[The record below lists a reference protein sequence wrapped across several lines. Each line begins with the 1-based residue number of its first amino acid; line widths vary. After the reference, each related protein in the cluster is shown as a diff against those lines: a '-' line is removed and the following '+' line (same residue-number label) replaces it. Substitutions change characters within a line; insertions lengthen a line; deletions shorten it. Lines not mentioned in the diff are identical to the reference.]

1 MKMSKCENDKIVND
15 KMVSSNSQIFKSS
28 NSQIFNSKVVFD
40 IFAEICKVPR
50 PSKHEERISQWLQDF
65 AASHGIEC
73 ITDEAMN
80 VIMRVPA
87 TPGYEDH
94 EGIILQAHMDMV
106 CEKNGDVV
114 HDFMTDPIETYV
126 DGEWLKAKGTTLGA
140 DNGIGIS
147 MALAAITDPELQHP
161 AIECLFTVDE
171 ETGLTGAMKLQDG
184 MLRHKRLINLD
195 SEDDGQIFIGCAGG
209 IDTLAKM
216 HYEPVSISQIFKS
229 SNSQIF
235 KSSNSQIAIRLSVG
249 GLLGGHS
256 GDDINKGRANA
267 NQLIVWFLARIMPQ
281 TDLQLASINGGN
293 LRNAIA
299 REAEAVIAIPLNYKE
314 QIRIEWNHFVA
325 QMEGVFGEVE
335 KDMRMEL
342 ETCDMPD
349 SFIPADKACR
359 LIMALCECPHGMI
372 AMSRDIPGLVETSTN
387 LASIKMRQES
397 LIQSVSKSGLSTAL
411 PGSVSK
417 SGLSGEAG
425 LTGKSGLSAEG
436 GLSAERS
443 VFCQPEGRSYIEVN
457 TSQRSSKESSKH
469 HLKWVVEQALA
480 MACDEVTHG
489 DGYPGW
495 TPNPHSQLLETVKKA
510 YTDLYHSEPK
520 VLAIHAGLE
529 CGLFLEK
536 YPYLDMVS
544 IGPQMY
550 GVHSPQER
558 LSIPST
564 ERCYAWLC
572 QVLKTL

>member
-1 MKMSKCENDKIVND
+1 MSNR
-15 KMVSSNSQIFKSS
+15 
-28 NSQIFNSKVVFD
+28 VFD

-50 PSKHEERISQWLQDF
+50 PSKHEERISKWLQDF
-65 AASHGIEC
+65 AAKHGIEC
-73 ITDEAMN
+73 IADEAMN

-87 TPGYEDH
+87 TPGYETH
-94 EGIILQAHMDMV
+94 EGVILQAHMDMV
-106 CEKNGDVV
+106 CEKNGDVQ
-114 HDFMTDPIETYV
+114 HDFMTDPIQTWI

-147 MALAAITDPELQHP
+147 MALAAITDKELQHP

-184 MLRHKRLINLD
+184 MLKAKRLINLD

-216 HYEPVSISQIFKS
+216 HYKS
-229 SNSQIF
+229 EKLEA
-235 KSSNSQIAIRLSVG
+235 KSDRLAIRLSVS
-249 GLLGGHS
+249 GLTGGHS

-267 NQLIVWFLARIMPQ
+267 NQLIVWFLARIWPQ
-281 TDLQLASINGGN
+281 TEVLLASINGGN

-299 REAEAVIAIPLNYKE
+299 REAEAVITIPMAFKE
-314 QIRIEWNHFVA
+314 QIRIEWNHYVA

-335 KDMRMEL
+335 KDMRLDL

-349 SFIPADKACR
+349 SCIPADKAYR
-359 LIMALCECPHGMI
+359 LVMALCECPHGMI
-372 AMSRDIPGLVETSTN
+372 AMSKEMPGLVETSTN
-387 LASIKMRQES
+387 LASIKM
-397 LIQSVSKSGLSTAL
+397 K
-411 PGSVSK
+411 
-417 SGLSGEAG
+417 
-425 LTGKSGLSAEG
+425 EG
-436 GLSAERS
+436 
-443 VFCQPEGRSYIEVN
+443 YIEIN
-457 TSQRSSKESSKH
+457 TSQRSSIEASKH
-469 HLKWVVEQALA
+469 HLKWAVEQALSL
-480 MACDEVTHG
+480 ACDEVTHG

-495 TPNPHSQLLETVKKA
+495 APNPSSQLLEVVKKA
-510 YTDLYHSEPK
+510 YTDLFKSEPK

-564 ERCYAWLC
+564 ERCYQWLC
-572 QVLKTL
+572 QTLKSL

>member
-1 MKMSKCENDKIVND
+1 MNT
-15 KMVSSNSQIFKSS
+15 QR
-28 NSQIFNSKVVFD
+28 VFD

-50 PSKHEERISQWLQDF
+50 PSKHEEQISKWLCDF
-65 AASHGIEC
+65 AAAHGIEYVA
-73 ITDEAMN
+73 DEAMN

-94 EGIILQAHMDMV
+94 EGVILQAHMDMV
-106 CEKNGDVV
+106 AEKDGHVQ
-114 HDFMTDPIETYV
+114 HDFLKDPIETWI

-140 DNGIGIS
+140 DDGIGIS
-147 MALAAITDPELQHP
+147 MALAAITDPKLQHP

-184 MLRHKRLINLD
+184 MLQSKRLINLD

-216 HYEPVSISQIFKS
+216 HYKGERLKVKGERL
-229 SNSQIF
+229 
-235 KSSNSQIAIRLSVG
+235 AIRLSVS

-267 NQLIVWFLARIMPQ
+267 NQFIVWFLARIWPQ
-281 TDLQLASINGGN
+281 TEVQLASINGGN

-299 REAEAVIAIPLNYKE
+299 REAEAVIAIPMDYKE

-335 KDMRMEL
+335 KDMRLEL
-342 ETCDMPD
+342 ETCDLPE
-349 SFIPADKACR
+349 SFIPADKAYR

-372 AMSRDIPGLVETSTN
+372 AMSKEMPGLVETSTN
-387 LASIKMRQES
+387 LASIKMR
-397 LIQSVSKSGLSTAL
+397 
-411 PGSVSK
+411 
-417 SGLSGEAG
+417 
-425 LTGKSGLSAEG
+425 EG
-436 GLSAERS
+436 
-443 VFCQPEGRSYIEVN
+443 YIEVN
-457 TSQRSSKESSKH
+457 TSQRSSKEPAKH
-469 HLKWVVEQALA
+469 HLKWAVEQALSL
-480 MACDEVTHG
+480 ACDEVTHG

-495 TPNPHSQLLETVKKA
+495 APNPNSPLLEVVKKA
-510 YTDLYHSEPK
+510 YENLFKAEPK

-536 YPYLDMVS
+536 YPYLDMIS
-544 IGPQMY
+544 IGPQMV

-564 ERCYAWLC
+564 DRCYKWLC
-572 QVLKTL
+572 QILRSL

>member
-1 MKMSKCENDKIVND
+1 MSNR
-15 KMVSSNSQIFKSS
+15 
-28 NSQIFNSKVVFD
+28 VFD

-50 PSKHEERISQWLQDF
+50 PSKHEEIISKWLQDF
-65 AASHGIEC
+65 AAEHGIEC
-73 ITDEAMN
+73 IADDAMN

-87 TPGYEDH
+87 TPGYESH
-94 EGIILQAHMDMV
+94 EGVILQAHMDMV
-106 CEKNGDVV
+106 CEKNGDVQ
-114 HDFMTDPIETYV
+114 HDFMRDPIQTFV

-147 MALAAITDPELQHP
+147 MALAAITDNTLAHP

-184 MLRHKRLINLD
+184 MLKHKRLINLD

-216 HYEPVSISQIFKS
+216 HYEPQPIA
-229 SNSQIF
+229 NSQ
-235 KSSNSQIAIRLSVG
+235 QLIAVRLFVN
-249 GLLGGHS
+249 GLMGGHS

-267 NQLIVWFLARIMPQ
+267 NQLIVWFLARIWPQ
-281 TDLQLASINGGN
+281 AQIQLATIQGGN

-299 REAEAVIAIPLNYKE
+299 REAEAVIAIPMSYKE
-314 QIRIEWNHFVA
+314 QIRIEWNNYVA
-325 QMEGVFGEVE
+325 QMENIFGEVE
-335 KDMRMEL
+335 KDMRLEL

-349 SFIPADKACR
+349 SFIPADKAYR

-372 AMSRDIPGLVETSTN
+372 AMSQEMPGLVETSTN
-387 LASIKMRQES
+387 LASIKMY
-397 LIQSVSKSGLSTAL
+397 
-411 PGSVSK
+411 
-417 SGLSGEAG
+417 
-425 LTGKSGLSAEG
+425 EG
-436 GLSAERS
+436 
-443 VFCQPEGRSYIEVN
+443 YIEIN
-457 TSQRSSKESSKH
+457 TSQRSSKEASKH
-469 HLKWVVEQALA
+469 HLKWAVEQALSL
-480 MACDEVTHG
+480 ACDEVTHG

-495 TPNPHSQLLETVKKA
+495 APNPKSTLLEVVKKA
-510 YTDLYHSEPK
+510 YIDLYKTEPK

-572 QVLKTL
+572 QTLKSL

>member
-1 MKMSKCENDKIVND
+1 MEPKA
-15 KMVSSNSQIFKSS
+15 
-28 NSQIFNSKVVFD
+28 VFD

-50 PSKHEERISQWLQDF
+50 PSKHEQKISRWLQDF
-65 AASHGIEC
+65 AAAHDIEC
-73 ITDEAMN
+73 IADEAMN

-94 EGIILQAHMDMV
+94 EGVILQAHMDMV
-106 CEKNGDVV
+106 CEKNGDVT
-114 HDFMTDPIETYV
+114 HDFMTDPIETFV
-126 DGEWLKAKGTTLGA
+126 DGEFLKAKGTTLGG
-140 DNGIGIS
+140 DDGIGIS
-147 MALAAITDPELQHP
+147 MALAAITDPNLPHP

-171 ETGLTGAMKLQDG
+171 ETGLTGAEKLQDG
-184 MLRHKRLINLD
+184 VLKHKRLINLD

-216 HYEPVSISQIFKS
+216 HYDPQIINHKSQIT
-229 SNSQIF
+229 NVIP
-235 KSSNSQIAIRLSVG
+235 IRLSVS
-249 GLLGGHS
+249 GLQGGHS

-267 NQLIVWFLARIMPQ
+267 NQFLVWFLARIWPQ
-281 TDLQLASINGGN
+281 TEIQLSSINGGN

-299 REAEAVIAIPLNYKE
+299 REAEAILTVPMAYKE

-335 KDMRMEL
+335 KDMCLEL
-342 ETCDMPD
+342 ETCDMPE
-349 SFIPADKACR
+349 SFIPADKAYR

-372 AMSRDIPGLVETSTN
+372 AMSKEMPGLVETSTN
-387 LASIKMRQES
+387 LASIKM
-397 LIQSVSKSGLSTAL
+397 K
-411 PGSVSK
+411 
-417 SGLSGEAG
+417 
-425 LTGKSGLSAEG
+425 EG
-436 GLSAERS
+436 
-443 VFCQPEGRSYIEVN
+443 YIEVN
-457 TSQRSSKESSKH
+457 TSQRSSIEASKH
-469 HLKWVVEQALA
+469 HLKWAVEQALS

-495 TPNPHSQLLETVKKA
+495 APNPNSPLLEVVKKA
-510 YTDLYHSEPK
+510 YIDLFKAEPK

-564 ERCYAWLC
+564 ERCYKWLC
-572 QVLKTL
+572 QTLKAL

>member
-1 MKMSKCENDKIVND
+1 MIYIMTNR
-15 KMVSSNSQIFKSS
+15 
-28 NSQIFNSKVVFD
+28 VFD

-50 PSKHEERISQWLQDF
+50 PSKHEERINKWLQDF

-73 ITDEAMN
+73 VADEAMN

-87 TPGYEDH
+87 TPGYEEH
-94 EGIILQAHMDMV
+94 EGVILQAHMDMV
-106 CEKNGDVV
+106 AEKDGNVQ
-114 HDFMTDPIETYV
+114 HDFLTDPIETYIE
-126 DGEWLKAKGTTLGA
+126 GEWLKAKGTTLGA

-147 MALAAITDPELQHP
+147 MALAAITDPDLQHP

-171 ETGLTGAMKLQDG
+171 ETGLTGAMKLKDG
-184 MLRHKRLINLD
+184 MLRSKRLINLD

-216 HYEPVSISQIFKS
+216 HYESSQIANRK
-229 SNSQIF
+229 
-235 KSSNSQIAIRLSVG
+235 SQIAIRISVS

-267 NQLIVWFLARIMPQ
+267 NQLIVWFLARIWPQ
-281 TDLQLASINGGN
+281 TEIQLASINGGN

-299 REAEAVIAIPLNYKE
+299 REAEAVLVIPMAYKE
-314 QIRIEWNHFVA
+314 QIRIEWNHYVA
-325 QMEGVFGEVE
+325 QMEGIFGEIE
-335 KDMRMEL
+335 KDMRLEL

-349 SFIPADKACR
+349 TCIPSDKAYR
-359 LIMALCECPHGMI
+359 LIMALCECLHGMI
-372 AMSRDIPGLVETSTN
+372 AMSKDMPGLVETSTN
-387 LASIKMRQES
+387 LASIKMR
-397 LIQSVSKSGLSTAL
+397 
-411 PGSVSK
+411 
-417 SGLSGEAG
+417 
-425 LTGKSGLSAEG
+425 EG
-436 GLSAERS
+436 
-443 VFCQPEGRSYIEVN
+443 YIEVN
-457 TSQRSSKESSKH
+457 TSQRSSIEASKH
-469 HLKWVVEQALA
+469 HLKWAVEQALS

-495 TPNPHSQLLETVKKA
+495 APNPHSPLLEVVKKA
-510 YTDLYHSEPK
+510 YIDLFRSEPQ

-572 QVLKTL
+572 QTLRAL

>member
-1 MKMSKCENDKIVND
+1 MEPK
-15 KMVSSNSQIFKSS
+15 Q
-28 NSQIFNSKVVFD
+28 VFD

-73 ITDEAMN
+73 VADEAMN
-80 VIMRVPA
+80 VIMRVPT
-87 TPGYEDH
+87 TPGYEEH
-94 EGIILQAHMDMV
+94 EGVILQAHMDMV
-106 CEKNGDVV
+106 CEKNGDVE
-114 HDFMTDPIETYV
+114 HDFMNDPIQTWV

-140 DNGIGIS
+140 DNGIGIA
-147 MALAAITDPELQHP
+147 MALAVITDKELQHP

-184 MLRHKRLINLD
+184 MLKSKRLINLD

-216 HYEPVSISQIFKS
+216 HYKGERLEAKGERL
-229 SNSQIF
+229 
-235 KSSNSQIAIRLSVG
+235 AIRLSAS
-249 GLLGGHS
+249 GLTGGHS

-267 NQLIVWFLARIMPQ
+267 NQLIVWFLARIWPQ
-281 TDLQLASINGGN
+281 TEIQLASIQGGN

-299 REAEAVIAIPLNYKE
+299 REAEAVITIPMAYKE

-325 QMEGVFGEVE
+325 QMEGVFGEIE
-335 KDMRMEL
+335 KDMRLEL
-342 ETCDMPD
+342 ETTDMPEL
-349 SFIPADKACR
+349 FIPADKAYR

-372 AMSRDIPGLVETSTN
+372 AMSKEMPGLVETSTN
-387 LASIKMRQES
+387 LASIKM
-397 LIQSVSKSGLSTAL
+397 K
-411 PGSVSK
+411 
-417 SGLSGEAG
+417 
-425 LTGKSGLSAEG
+425 EG
-436 GLSAERS
+436 
-443 VFCQPEGRSYIEVN
+443 YIEVN
-457 TSQRSSKESSKH
+457 TSQRSSIETSKH
-469 HLKWVVEQALA
+469 HLKWAVEQALS

-495 TPNPHSQLLETVKKA
+495 APNPNSPLLEVVKKA
-510 YTDLYHSEPK
+510 YTDLFKAEPQ

-564 ERCYAWLC
+564 ERCYAWLR
-572 QVLKTL
+572 QTLKSL

>member
-1 MKMSKCENDKIVND
+1 MEPK
-15 KMVSSNSQIFKSS
+15 Q
-28 NSQIFNSKVVFD
+28 VFD
-40 IFAEICKVPR
+40 IFAQICKVPR
-50 PSKHEERISQWLQDF
+50 PSKHEEKISQWLQDF
-65 AASHGIEC
+65 AAQHGIEC
-73 ITDEAMN
+73 VADEAMN

-87 TPGYEDH
+87 TPGYENH
-94 EGIILQAHMDMV
+94 EGVILQAHMDMV
-106 CEKNGDVV
+106 CEKNGDVT

-140 DNGIGIS
+140 DDGIGIA
-147 MALAAITDPELQHP
+147 MALAAITDKELAHP

-184 MLRHKRLINLD
+184 MLKHKRLINLD

-216 HYEPVSISQIFKS
+216 HYQGEGLEAKGER
-229 SNSQIF
+229 
-235 KSSNSQIAIRLSVG
+235 IAIRLSVT
-249 GLLGGHS
+249 GLMGGHS

-267 NQLIVWFLARIMPQ
+267 NQILVWFLARLWPQ
-281 TDLQLASINGGN
+281 TEVQLASIQGGN

-299 REAEAVIAIPLNYKE
+299 REAEAVIAIPMAFKE

-335 KDMRMEL
+335 KEMRLEL
-342 ETCDMPD
+342 ETCDMPQT
-349 SFIPADKACR
+349 FIPTDKAYR

-372 AMSRDIPGLVETSTN
+372 AMSQEMPGLVETSTN
-387 LASIKMRQES
+387 LASIKMR
-397 LIQSVSKSGLSTAL
+397 
-411 PGSVSK
+411 
-417 SGLSGEAG
+417 
-425 LTGKSGLSAEG
+425 EG
-436 GLSAERS
+436 N
-443 VFCQPEGRSYIEVN
+443 IEVN
-457 TSQRSSKESSKH
+457 TSQRSSKEPSKH
-469 HLKWVVEQALA
+469 HLKWAVEQALS

-495 TPNPHSQLLETVKKA
+495 APNPNSPLLEVVKKA
-510 YTDLYHSEPK
+510 YIDLYKAEPK

-564 ERCYAWLC
+564 ERCYQWLC
-572 QVLKTL
+572 QTLKAL

>member
-1 MKMSKCENDKIVND
+1 MKNK
-15 KMVSSNSQIFKSS
+15 
-28 NSQIFNSKVVFD
+28 VFD

-50 PSKHEERISQWLQDF
+50 PSKHEEQISQWLQSF
-65 AASHGIEC
+65 AAAHGIEC
-73 ITDEAMN
+73 IADEAMN

-114 HDFMTDPIETYV
+114 HDFMTDPIETYI

-161 AIECLFTVDE
+161 AVECLFTVDE
-171 ETGLTGAMKLQDG
+171 ETGLTGAMKLKDG
-184 MLRHKRLINLD
+184 MLKHKRLINLD

-216 HYEPVSISQIFKS
+216 HYELCDKSQITNDK
-229 SNSQIF
+229 
-235 KSSNSQIAIRLSVG
+235 SQIAIRLSVS

-267 NQLIVWFLARIMPQ
+267 NQLLVWFLARIWPQ
-281 TDLQLASINGGN
+281 TEIQLASISGGN

-299 REAEAVIAIPLNYKE
+299 REAEAVLIIPMDYKE
-314 QIRIEWNHFVA
+314 QIRIEWNNYVA
-325 QMEGVFGEVE
+325 QMENIFGQVE
-335 KDMRMEL
+335 KDMRLDL

-349 SFIPADKACR
+349 TFIPADKAYR
-359 LIMALCECPHGMI
+359 LVMALCECPHGMI
-372 AMSRDIPGLVETSTN
+372 AMSKDMPGLVETSTN
-387 LASIKMRQES
+387 LASVKM
-397 LIQSVSKSGLSTAL
+397 K
-411 PGSVSK
+411 
-417 SGLSGEAG
+417 
-425 LTGKSGLSAEG
+425 EG
-436 GLSAERS
+436 
-443 VFCQPEGRSYIEVN
+443 YIEVN
-457 TSQRSSKESSKH
+457 TSQRSSIEASKH
-469 HLKWVVEQALA
+469 HLKWAVEQALA
-480 MACDEVTHG
+480 LACDEVTHG

-495 TPNPHSQLLETVKKA
+495 APNPNSPLLEVVKKA
-510 YTDLYHSEPK
+510 YTDLYKSEPK

-572 QVLKTL
+572 QTLKSL

>member
-1 MKMSKCENDKIVND
+1 MEPK
-15 KMVSSNSQIFKSS
+15 Q
-28 NSQIFNSKVVFD
+28 VFD
-40 IFAEICKVPR
+40 IFAQICKVPR
-50 PSKHEERISQWLQDF
+50 PSKHEEKISQWLQDF
-65 AASHGIEC
+65 AAQHGIEC
-73 ITDEAMN
+73 VADEAMN

-87 TPGYEDH
+87 TPGYENH
-94 EGIILQAHMDMV
+94 KGVILQAHMDMV
-106 CEKNGDVV
+106 CEKNGDVT

-140 DNGIGIS
+140 DDGIGIA
-147 MALAAITDPELQHP
+147 MALAAITDKELAHP

-184 MLRHKRLINLD
+184 MLKHKRLINLD

-216 HYEPVSISQIFKS
+216 HYQGEGLEAKGER
-229 SNSQIF
+229 
-235 KSSNSQIAIRLSVG
+235 IAIRLSVT
-249 GLLGGHS
+249 GLMGGHS

-267 NQLIVWFLARIMPQ
+267 NQILVWFLARLWPQ
-281 TDLQLASINGGN
+281 TEVQLASIQGGN

-299 REAEAVIAIPLNYKE
+299 REAEAVIAIPMAFKE

-335 KDMRMEL
+335 KEMRLEL
-342 ETCDMPD
+342 ETCDMPQT
-349 SFIPADKACR
+349 FIPTDKAYR

-372 AMSRDIPGLVETSTN
+372 AMSKEMPGLVETSTN
-387 LASIKMRQES
+387 LASIKMRD
-397 LIQSVSKSGLSTAL
+397 G
-411 PGSVSK
+411 
-417 SGLSGEAG
+417 
-425 LTGKSGLSAEG
+425 
-436 GLSAERS
+436 
-443 VFCQPEGRSYIEVN
+443 YIEIN
-457 TSQRSSKESSKH
+457 TSQRSSIESSKH
-469 HLKWVVEQALA
+469 HLKWAVEQALA

-495 TPNPHSQLLETVKKA
+495 APNPKSELLEVVKKS
-510 YTDLYHSEPK
+510 YVDLFKADPQ

-544 IGPQMY
+544 FGPQMV

-564 ERCYAWLC
+564 ERCYKWLR
-572 QVLKTL
+572 QTLQSL

>member
-1 MKMSKCENDKIVND
+1 MEPK
-15 KMVSSNSQIFKSS
+15 Q
-28 NSQIFNSKVVFD
+28 VFD

-65 AASHGIEC
+65 AAQHGIEC
-73 ITDEAMN
+73 VADEAMN

-87 TPGYEDH
+87 TAGYEDH
-94 EGIILQAHMDMV
+94 EGVILQAHMDMV
-106 CEKNGDVV
+106 CEKNGDVS
-114 HDFMTDPIETYV
+114 HDFMTDPIETWV

-140 DNGIGIS
+140 DNGIGIA
-147 MALAAITDPELQHP
+147 MALAAITDQELEHP

-184 MLRHKRLINLD
+184 MLKAKRLINLD

-216 HYEPVSISQIFKS
+216 HYEPVKAESLKLKVESLLPV
-229 SNSQIF
+229 
-235 KSSNSQIAIRLSVG
+235 RLSVS
-249 GLLGGHS
+249 GLTGGHS

-267 NQLIVWFLARIMPQ
+267 NQILVWFLARIWPQ
-281 TDLQLASINGGN
+281 TEVQLASINGGN

-299 REAEAVIAIPLNYKE
+299 REAEAVITIPMAFKE
-314 QIRIEWNHFVA
+314 DIRIAWNHFVA

-335 KDMRMEL
+335 KDMRLEL
-342 ETCDMPD
+342 ETCDMPEL
-349 SFIPADKACR
+349 FIPTDKAYR

-372 AMSRDIPGLVETSTN
+372 AMSKEMPGLVETSTN
-387 LASIKMRQES
+387 LASIKM
-397 LIQSVSKSGLSTAL
+397 KDD
-411 PGSVSK
+411 
-417 SGLSGEAG
+417 
-425 LTGKSGLSAEG
+425 
-436 GLSAERS
+436 
-443 VFCQPEGRSYIEVN
+443 YIEVN
-457 TSQRSSKESSKH
+457 TSQRSSKEASKH
-469 HLKWVVEQALA
+469 HLKWAVEQALA

-495 TPNPHSQLLETVKKA
+495 APNPKSELLEVVKKS
-510 YTDLYHSEPK
+510 YIDLYKDEPK

-564 ERCYAWLC
+564 GRCYQWLC
-572 QVLKTL
+572 QILKSL

>member
-1 MKMSKCENDKIVND
+1 MEPK
-15 KMVSSNSQIFKSS
+15 Q
-28 NSQIFNSKVVFD
+28 VFD

-50 PSKHEERISQWLQDF
+50 PSKHEERISRWLQDF
-65 AASHGIEC
+65 AAKHDIEC
-73 ITDEAMN
+73 VVDEAMN

-94 EGIILQAHMDMV
+94 EGVILQAHMDMV
-106 CEKNGDVV
+106 CEKNGDVN
-114 HDFMTDPIETYV
+114 HDFMNDPIETYV

-147 MALAAITDPELQHP
+147 MALAAITDKQLAHP

-171 ETGLTGAMKLQDG
+171 ETGLTGAEKLKDG
-184 MLRHKRLINLD
+184 MLQSKRLINLD

-216 HYEPVSISQIFKS
+216 HYKGEGLKA
-229 SNSQIF
+229 
-235 KSSNSQIAIRLSVG
+235 KGERIAIRLSVS

-267 NQLIVWFLARIMPQ
+267 NQILVWFLARIWPQ
-281 TDLQLASINGGN
+281 TEVQLASINGGN

-299 REAEAVIAIPLNYKE
+299 REAEAIITVPMAFKE
-314 QIRIEWNHFVA
+314 DIRVAWNHFVA

-335 KDMRMEL
+335 KDMCLEL
-342 ETCDMPD
+342 ETCDMPE
-349 SFIPADKACR
+349 SFIPADKAYR

-372 AMSRDIPGLVETSTN
+372 AMSKEMPGLVETSTN
-387 LASIKMRQES
+387 LASIKMHDGF
-397 LIQSVSKSGLSTAL
+397 V
-411 PGSVSK
+411 
-417 SGLSGEAG
+417 
-425 LTGKSGLSAEG
+425 
-436 GLSAERS
+436 
-443 VFCQPEGRSYIEVN
+443 EVN
-457 TSQRSSKESSKH
+457 TSQRSSIETSKH
-469 HLKWVVEQALA
+469 HIKWAVEQALS

-495 TPNPHSQLLETVKKA
+495 APNPKSELLEVVKKA
-510 YTDLYHSEPK
+510 YTDLYKSEPQ

-564 ERCYAWLC
+564 ERCYRWLC
-572 QVLKTL
+572 QTLKSL

>member
-1 MKMSKCENDKIVND
+1 MTNK
-15 KMVSSNSQIFKSS
+15 
-28 NSQIFNSKVVFD
+28 VFD

-50 PSKHEERISQWLQDF
+50 PSKHEEQISKWLCDF
-65 AASHGIEC
+65 AAEHNIEYVA
-73 ITDEAMN
+73 DEAMN

-94 EGIILQAHMDMV
+94 EGVILQAHMDMV
-106 CEKNGDVV
+106 AEKDGNVT
-114 HDFMTDPIETYV
+114 HDFLKDPIQTYV
-126 DGEWLKAKGTTLGA
+126 DGDFLKAKGTTLGA
-140 DNGIGIS
+140 DDGIGIS

-184 MLRHKRLINLD
+184 MLKGKRLINID

-216 HYEPVSISQIFKS
+216 HYEPI
-229 SNSQIF
+229 NGLTGETGLL
-235 KSSNSQIAIRLSVG
+235 AIRLSVS

-267 NQLIVWFLARIMPQ
+267 NQLLVWFLARIWPQ
-281 TDLQLASINGGN
+281 TEVQLASINGGN

-299 REAEAVIAIPLNYKE
+299 REAQAVIAIPMNYKE
-314 QIRIEWNHFVA
+314 QIRIEWNNYVA
-325 QMEGVFGEVE
+325 QMENVFGNVE
-335 KDMRMEL
+335 KDMCLEL
-342 ETCDMPD
+342 ETTDMPD
-349 SFIPADKACR
+349 SFIPADKAYR

-372 AMSRDIPGLVETSTN
+372 AMSKDMPGLVETSTN
-387 LASIKMRQES
+387 LASIKM
-397 LIQSVSKSGLSTAL
+397 KDG
-411 PGSVSK
+411 
-417 SGLSGEAG
+417 
-425 LTGKSGLSAEG
+425 
-436 GLSAERS
+436 
-443 VFCQPEGRSYIEVN
+443 YIEVN
-457 TSQRSSKESSKH
+457 TSQRSSIESSKH
-469 HLKWVVEQALA
+469 HLKWAVEQALSL
-480 MACDEVTHG
+480 ACDEVTHG

-495 TPNPHSQLLETVKKA
+495 APNPNSPLLDIVKKA
-510 YTDLYHSEPK
+510 YVDLFKSEPQ

-558 LSIPST
+558 LSISST
-564 ERCYAWLC
+564 DKCYKWLC
-572 QVLKTL
+572 QTLQSL

>member
-1 MKMSKCENDKIVND
+1 MTNYQLPIPNVFEIF
-15 KMVSSNSQIFKSS
+15 SQIC
-28 NSQIFNSKVVFD
+28 Q
-40 IFAEICKVPR
+40 VPR
-50 PSKHEERISQWLQDF
+50 PSKHEEQISKWLQDF
-65 AASHGIEC
+65 AAAHGIEC
-73 ITDEAMN
+73 VTDEAMN

-94 EGIILQAHMDMV
+94 EGVILQAHMDMV
-106 CEKNGDVV
+106 AEKDGNVQ
-114 HDFMTDPIETYV
+114 HDFLTDPIETYI

-140 DNGIGIS
+140 DDGIGIS
-147 MALAAITDPELQHP
+147 MALAAITDKTLPHP

-184 MLRHKRLINLD
+184 MLRSRRLINID

-216 HYEPVSISQIFKS
+216 HYEKCQISNVK
-229 SNSQIF
+229 
-235 KSSNSQIAIRLSVG
+235 SQIAIRLSVS

-267 NQLIVWFLARIMPQ
+267 NQLLVWFLARIWPQ
-281 TDLQLASINGGN
+281 TQVQLASINGGN

-299 REAEAVIAIPLNYKE
+299 REAEAILCVPMAYKE

-335 KDMRMEL
+335 KEMRLEL
-342 ETCDMPD
+342 ETCDMPE
-349 SFIPADKACR
+349 SFIPTDKAYR
-359 LIMALCECPHGMI
+359 LVMALCECPHGMI
-372 AMSRDIPGLVETSTN
+372 AMSKEMPGLVETSTN
-387 LASIKMRQES
+387 LASIKMR
-397 LIQSVSKSGLSTAL
+397 
-411 PGSVSK
+411 
-417 SGLSGEAG
+417 
-425 LTGKSGLSAEG
+425 EG
-436 GLSAERS
+436 
-443 VFCQPEGRSYIEVN
+443 YIEVN
-457 TSQRSSKESSKH
+457 TSQRSSIEASKH
-469 HLKWVVEQALA
+469 HLKWAVEQALS

-495 TPNPHSQLLETVKKA
+495 APNPNSSLLEVVKKV
-510 YTDLYHSEPK
+510 YIDLYKSEPQ

-564 ERCYAWLC
+564 ERCYKWLC
-572 QVLKTL
+572 QTLKSL

>member
-1 MKMSKCENDKIVND
+1 MSNR
-15 KMVSSNSQIFKSS
+15 
-28 NSQIFNSKVVFD
+28 VFD

-50 PSKHEERISQWLQDF
+50 PSKHEEQISKWLQDF
-65 AASHGIEC
+65 AADHQIEC
-73 ITDEAMN
+73 IADEAMN

-87 TPGYEDH
+87 TPGYENH
-94 EGIILQAHMDMV
+94 EGVILQAHMDMV
-106 CEKNGDVV
+106 AEKDGNVQ
-114 HDFMTDPIETYV
+114 HDFMRDPIETYV

-140 DNGIGIS
+140 DDGIGIA
-147 MALAAITDPELQHP
+147 MALAAITDPNLPHP

-184 MLRHKRLINLD
+184 MLKHKRLINID

-216 HYEPVSISQIFKS
+216 HYEPVINDQMV
-229 SNSQIF
+229 NDQMV
-235 KSSNSQIAIRLSVG
+235 NRLAIRLSVG
-249 GLLGGHS
+249 GLMGGHS

-267 NQLIVWFLARIMPQ
+267 NQLIVWFLARIWPQ
-281 TDLQLASINGGN
+281 TEVQLAAINGGN

-299 REAEAVIAIPLNYKE
+299 REAEAVIAIPMAYKE

-335 KDMRMEL
+335 KDMRLEL
-342 ETCDMPD
+342 ETCDMPEV
-349 SFIPADKACR
+349 FIPAEKAYR

-372 AMSRDIPGLVETSTN
+372 AMSKEMPGLVETSTN
-387 LASIKMRQES
+387 LASIKM
-397 LIQSVSKSGLSTAL
+397 KSNDQPPITNHQYFVEINTA
-411 PGSVSK
+411 
-417 SGLSGEAG
+417 
-425 LTGKSGLSAEG
+425 
-436 GLSAERS
+436 
-443 VFCQPEGRSYIEVN
+443 
-457 TSQRSSKESSKH
+457 QRSSIEASKH
-469 HLKWVVEQALA
+469 HLKWAVEQALSL
-480 MACDEVTHG
+480 ACDEVTHG

-495 TPNPHSQLLETVKKA
+495 APNPQSELLEVVKKA
-510 YTDLYHSEPK
+510 YSDLFHAEPE

-564 ERCYAWLC
+564 NRCYQWLC
-572 QVLKTL
+572 QTLKSL

>member
-1 MKMSKCENDKIVND
+1 MNR
-15 KMVSSNSQIFKSS
+15 
-28 NSQIFNSKVVFD
+28 VFD

-50 PSKHEERISQWLQDF
+50 PSKHEEQISKWLQDF
-65 AASHGIEC
+65 AAAHGIEC
-73 ITDEAMN
+73 IADEAMN

-87 TPGYEDH
+87 TPGYENH
-94 EGIILQAHMDMV
+94 EGVILQAHMDMV
-106 CEKNGDVV
+106 CEKNGDVQ
-114 HDFMTDPIETYV
+114 HDFTKDPIETFV

-140 DNGIGIS
+140 DDGIGIS
-147 MALAAITDPELQHP
+147 MALAAITDKELAHP

-184 MLRHKRLINLD
+184 VLKHKRLINLD

-216 HYEPVSISQIFKS
+216 HYDKVESLKLKVESLFPV
-229 SNSQIF
+229 
-235 KSSNSQIAIRLSVG
+235 RLSVS
-249 GLLGGHS
+249 GLIGGHS

-267 NQLIVWFLARIMPQ
+267 NQLIVWFLARIWPQ
-281 TDLQLASINGGN
+281 TQVQLASIQGGN

-299 REAEAVIAIPLNYKE
+299 REAEAVLCVPMSFKE

-335 KDMRMEL
+335 KEMRLEL
-342 ETCDMPD
+342 ESCDMPT
-349 SFIPADKACR
+349 SFIPAEKAYR
-359 LIMALCECPHGMI
+359 LVMALCECPHGMI
-372 AMSRDIPGLVETSTN
+372 AMSHEMPGLVETSTN
-387 LASIKMRQES
+387 LASIKM
-397 LIQSVSKSGLSTAL
+397 K
-411 PGSVSK
+411 
-417 SGLSGEAG
+417 
-425 LTGKSGLSAEG
+425 EG
-436 GLSAERS
+436 
-443 VFCQPEGRSYIEVN
+443 FIEVN
-457 TSQRSSKESSKH
+457 TSQRSSIEASKH
-469 HLKWVVEQALA
+469 HLKWAVEQALS

-495 TPNPHSQLLETVKKA
+495 APNPNSPLLEVVKKA
-510 YTDLYHSEPK
+510 YTDLFRAEPK

-544 IGPQMY
+544 FGPQMV

-564 ERCYAWLC
+564 ERCYQWLC
-572 QVLKTL
+572 QTLKSL

>member
-1 MKMSKCENDKIVND
+1 MKNK
-15 KMVSSNSQIFKSS
+15 
-28 NSQIFNSKVVFD
+28 VFD

-50 PSKHEERISQWLQDF
+50 PSKHEEQISRWLQEW
-65 AASHGIEC
+65 AAAHGIEC
-73 ITDEAMN
+73 FADEAMN

-94 EGIILQAHMDMV
+94 EGVILQAHMDMV
-106 CEKNGDVV
+106 CEKNGDVS

-126 DGEWLKAKGTTLGA
+126 DGEWLKAKGTTLGG
-140 DNGIGIS
+140 DDGIGIS

-184 MLRHKRLINLD
+184 VLRHKKLINLD

-216 HYEPVSISQIFKS
+216 HYEAIDKSQI
-229 SNSQIF
+229 SNL
-235 KSSNSQIAIRLSVG
+235 KSQIAIRLSVT
-249 GLLGGHS
+249 GLQGGHS

-267 NQLIVWFLARIMPQ
+267 NQLIVWFLARILPQ
-281 TDLQLASINGGN
+281 TDVQVASINGGN

-299 REAEAVIAIPLNYKE
+299 REAEAVITVPMAYKE
-314 QIRIEWNHFVA
+314 QIRIEWNRFVA

-335 KDMRMEL
+335 KEMRMEL
-342 ETCDMPD
+342 ETTDMPER
-349 SFIPADKACR
+349 FIPAEKAYR

-372 AMSRDIPGLVETSTN
+372 AMSQDIPGLVETSTN
-387 LASIKMRQES
+387 LASIKM
-397 LIQSVSKSGLSTAL
+397 K
-411 PGSVSK
+411 
-417 SGLSGEAG
+417 
-425 LTGKSGLSAEG
+425 EG
-436 GLSAERS
+436 YVE
-443 VFCQPEGRSYIEVN
+443 IN
-457 TSQRSSKESSKH
+457 TSQRSSKEEAKH

-495 TPNPHSQLLETVKKA
+495 APNTNSPLLEVVKKA
-510 YTDLYHSEPK
+510 YTDLYKSEPK

-564 ERCYAWLC
+564 ERCYEWLC
-572 QVLKTL
+572 QILKTL

>member
-1 MKMSKCENDKIVND
+1 MEPKA
-15 KMVSSNSQIFKSS
+15 
-28 NSQIFNSKVVFD
+28 VFD

-50 PSKHEERISQWLQDF
+50 PSKHEERISQWLQSF
-65 AASHGIEC
+65 AAEHGIEC
-73 ITDEAMN
+73 VADDAMN

-87 TPGYEDH
+87 TPGYENH
-94 EGIILQAHMDMV
+94 EGVILQAHMDMV
-106 CEKNGDVV
+106 CEKNGDVQ
-114 HDFMTDPIETYV
+114 HDFMNDPIETWV

-140 DNGIGIS
+140 DNGIGIA
-147 MALAAITDPELQHP
+147 MALAAITDKELAHP

-171 ETGLTGAMKLQDG
+171 ETGLTGAEKLQDG
-184 MLRHKRLINLD
+184 MLKGKRLINLD

-216 HYEPVSISQIFKS
+216 HYEPQTISNLQTL
-229 SNSQIF
+229 SNAL
-235 KSSNSQIAIRLSVG
+235 AIKLSVS
-249 GLLGGHS
+249 GLMGGHS

-267 NQLIVWFLARIMPQ
+267 NQLIVWFLARIWPQ
-281 TDLQLASINGGN
+281 TELQLAAISGGN

-299 REAEAVIAIPLNYKE
+299 REAEATIIIPMAYKE
-314 QIRIEWNHFVA
+314 QIRIEWNRYVA

-335 KDMRMEL
+335 KEMRLEL
-342 ETCDMPD
+342 ETTDMPETI
-349 SFIPADKACR
+349 IPTDQAYR

-372 AMSRDIPGLVETSTN
+372 AMSQEMPGLVETSTN
-387 LASIKMRQES
+387 LASIKM
-397 LIQSVSKSGLSTAL
+397 K
-411 PGSVSK
+411 
-417 SGLSGEAG
+417 
-425 LTGKSGLSAEG
+425 EG
-436 GLSAERS
+436 
-443 VFCQPEGRSYIEVN
+443 YIEIN
-457 TSQRSSKESSKH
+457 TSQRSSKEPSKH
-469 HLKWVVEQALA
+469 HLKWAVEQALA

-495 TPNPHSQLLETVKKA
+495 APNPNSPLLEVVKKA
-510 YTDLYHSEPK
+510 YMDLYKSEPK

-572 QVLKTL
+572 QTLKSL